1 MLDKSTYMSD
11 VQSGVYERNFEHYK
25 VRQNARIVTIG
36 RGLTGLYERQAK
48 VVDISVAGAGLELS
62 HCIGL
67 PTHYYLV
74 IEGFPNRIGCA
85 EIYRKDRKVGVKFI
99 AQIDE
104 HLIHKMIRSDY
115 FKTK

>member
-11 VQSGVYERNFEHYK
+11 VQSGVYDRAFEHFK
-25 VRQNARIVTIG
+25 VRHNARIITIG

-48 VVDISVAGAGLELS
+48 VVDISIAGAGLELG

-67 PTHYYLV
+67 PKHYYLM

-85 EIYRKDRKVGVKFI
+85 EVYRKDQKVGVRFI

-104 HLIHKMIRSDY
+104 RLIHKMIRADY
-115 FKTK
+115 FKGK

>member
-11 VQSGVYERNFEHYK
+11 VQSGVYDRAFEHYK

-36 RGLTGLYERQAK
+36 RQAK

-67 PTHYYLV
+67 PKHYYLM

-104 HLIHKMIRSDY
+104 YLIHKMIRADY
-115 FKTK
+115 FKGK